1 MIYLLLSILFTTA
14 VFLTLKEFQRYQLD
28 NLQAIVVSYFMAL
41 GIGCLHSNSPF
52 SVPFLLSQSWVW
64 GALTISTLFI
74 ITFNLMAVTAQK
86 GGLSVMTVANKM
98 SVVIPIFIGIVLY
111 QEDAGVLKILGIVL
125 ALLGVWFT
133 SKKKGTYQF
142 DKRLW
147 YLPFLIFIGSG
158 LADAII
164 NHMQAYYVA
173 HNALDLFSTSLF
185 FFCGCIGIVVLMIK
199 KSIGNLKLSFKN
211 LIGGLILGIPNYFS
225 IYFLLKALSH
235 PDYETS
241 LIFSVNNLLV
251 VLISVLLG
259 LFLYQEK
266 LSKQNYIGLGMSGLA
281 IIVLYFAI

>member
-14 VFLTLKEFQRYQLD
+14 VFLVLKEFQRYQLD

-41 GIGCLHSNSPF
+41 GIGSWHSVSNF
-52 SVPFLLSQSWVW
+52 SVSFVLGQSWVW
-64 GALTISTLFI
+64 GAVAISTLFI

-98 SVVIPIFIGIVLY
+98 SVVIPISVGVILY
-111 QEDAGVLKILGIVL
+111 QENAGVLKIIGILL

-133 SKKKGTYQF
+133 SKKKGIHQF
-142 DKRLW
+142 DKRFW
-147 YLPFLIFIGSG
+147 YLPFFIFIGSG

-164 NHMQAYYVA
+164 NHMQAYYVP

-185 FFCGCIGIVVLMIK
+185 FFCGCIGVAVLLMK
-199 KSIGNLKLSFKN
+199 KISGNLTLSFKN
-211 LIGGLILGIPNYFS
+211 LLGGLVLGIPNYFS
-225 IYFLLKALSH
+225 IYFMLKALSH

-241 LIFSVNNLLV
+241 LIFSANNLLV
-251 VLISVLLG
+251 VLTSVLLG

-266 LSKQNYIGLGMSGLA
+266 LSKQNYIGLGMSVLA

>member
-52 SVPFLLSQSWVW
+52 SVPFLLSQSWLW
-64 GALTISTLFI
+64 GAVAISTLFI

-86 GGLSVMTVANKM
+86 GGLSIMTVANKM

-111 QEDAGVLKILGIVL
+111 QEDAGILKILGVIL

-133 SKKKGTYQF
+133 SKKKGIHQF

-164 NHMQAYYVA
+164 NHMQAYYVP

-185 FFCGCIGIVVLMIK
+185 FFCGCIGVVVLLIK
-199 KSIGNLKLSFKN
+199 KISGNLKLSFKN
-211 LIGGLILGIPNYFS
+211 LVGGLILGIPNYFS

-266 LSKQNYIGLGMSGLA
+266 LSKQNYIGLGMSVLA